1 MPNFLKINWGWLI
14 TISST
19 LITLGFTYRGLT
31 SQIEKIGTV
40 QVLQG
45 NLLIAQD
52 LRIIK
57 LESVVSI
64 KPLVDINTIHID
76 RLEKFMLETA
86 SDRAQMNAKLDSIQT
101 TMNKLLELH
110 MTK

>member
-14 TISST
+14 TICST

-31 SQIEKIGTV
+31 SQIEKVGTI
-40 QVLQG
+40 QILQG
-45 NLLIAQD
+45 NLLVAQD
-52 LRIIK
+52 LRIVK

-64 KPLVDINTIHID
+64 KPIVDLNSSRLD
-76 RLEKFMLETA
+76 RLEKFMLESS
-86 SDRAQMNAKLDSIQT
+86 SDRASMNAKLDSIQA
-101 TMNKLLELH
+101 TMNRLLELH